1 MMSQSNSSTPES
13 RDSKVLEKK
22 GTTQDVAAMEG
33 MLQRSLMTLLY
44 MLTWPPLILD
54 RPISVP
60 ATLPDHITSSERMAL
75 MASLSEH
82 AMEVQAP
89 DGIEKLLDC
98 HS

>member
-22 GTTQDVAAMEG
+22 GTTQGVAAMEG
-33 MLQRSLMTLLY
+33 MLRRSLMTLLY
-44 MLTWPPLILD
+44 MLTWPSPILD
-54 RPISVP
+54 RPVSVP
-60 ATLPDHITSSERMAL
+60 AILPDHVTSSERMAL

-82 AMEVQAP
+82 AMEVPAP

-98 HS
+98 HG

>member
-1 MMSQSNSSTPES
+1 MVSET
-13 RDSKVLEKK
+13 K
-22 GTTQDVAAMEG
+22 GTTQDVAAMG
-33 MLQRSLMTLLY
+33 GVLQRSLMTLVY
-44 MLTWPPLILD
+44 TLTWPPLTLD
-54 RPISVP
+54 RPSSVP

-98 HS
+98 HN